1 MSEIPANGLSI
12 AGPAFQIYM
21 MCATQ
26 SDVTLAG
33 EFAEL
38 FAGFSICRKKGGA
51 PVRNP
56 QSKTSSP
63 AVVRED
69 SQRGAALLEYAL
81 VVALI
86 AVVGISGVRTVGI
99 KVTER
104 LFATRDALAPAS
116 GSLPDGDDCPPMQT
130 CN

>member
-1 MSEIPANGLSI
+1 MKNPHIHI
-12 AGPAFQIYM
+12 AS
-21 MCATQ
+21 C
-26 SDVTLAG
+26 
-33 EFAEL
+33 
-38 FAGFSICRKKGGA
+38 
-51 PVRNP
+51 
-56 QSKTSSP
+56 
-63 AVVRED
+63 AVVRAVSKRD
-69 SQRGAALLEYAL
+69 PQRGAALLEYAL